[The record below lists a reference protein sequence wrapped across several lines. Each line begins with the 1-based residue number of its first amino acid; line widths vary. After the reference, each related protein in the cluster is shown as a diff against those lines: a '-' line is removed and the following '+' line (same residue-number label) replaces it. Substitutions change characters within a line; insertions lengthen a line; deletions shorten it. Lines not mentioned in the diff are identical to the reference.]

1 MMIDLH
7 SHSTKSDGTLSPTAL
22 IEEARAR
29 GLRALALTD
38 HDTVDGLD
46 EAQGAARQLG
56 MDFIPGVEIEIA
68 FEPGE
73 CHLLGLGLTG
83 RTDELR
89 EALASLAE
97 GRKARNRSI
106 LDLML
111 ESGVEASYEEVQAFS
126 GGGVVGRPHFAS
138 LLVSR
143 RVVKNKE
150 QAFSR
155 YLGKGRPF
163 FVPKL
168 SLEFGRALRLIKE
181 SGGVAI
187 LAHPMSL
194 YLSWG
199 KLPDLIRVWKD
210 AGLDGLEAWHPTTKV
225 RACERLESLGRSLGM
240 LVTAGSDFHGGT
252 RPERKLGITSGGR
265 TIDDRYMEG
274 IPTAST
280 S

>member
-1 MMIDLH
+1 MIDLH
-7 SHSTKSDGTLSPTAL
+7 SHSTKSDGTLTPTAL
-22 IEEARAR
+22 IEEAKAR
-29 GLRALALTD
+29 GLHALALTD
-38 HDTVDGLD
+38 HDSVDGLD
-46 EAQGAARQLG
+46 EAQEAARHQG
-56 MDFIPGVEIEIA
+56 VVFIPGVEIEIA

-89 EALASLAE
+89 DALASLAE

-106 LDLML
+106 LELML
-111 ESGVEASYEEVQAFS
+111 ESGVEASYAEVEAFS

-143 RVVKNKE
+143 KVVKNKE

-168 SLEFGRALRLIKE
+168 SLEFDLALRLIKE

-199 KLPDLIRVWKD
+199 KLPDLIKEWKD
-210 AGLDGLEAWHPTTKV
+210 AGLDGLEAWHPTAKA

-252 RPERKLGITSGGR
+252 RPDRKLGITAGGR
-265 TIDDRYMEG
+265 VIDDRYMDG

>member
-1 MMIDLH
+1 
-7 SHSTKSDGTLSPTAL
+7 
-22 IEEARAR
+22 
-29 GLRALALTD
+29 LALTD